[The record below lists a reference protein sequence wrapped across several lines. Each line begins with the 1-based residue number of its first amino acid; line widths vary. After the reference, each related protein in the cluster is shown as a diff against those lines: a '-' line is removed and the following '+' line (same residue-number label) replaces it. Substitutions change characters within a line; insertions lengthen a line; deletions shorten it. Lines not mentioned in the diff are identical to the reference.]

1 MSRLKAKGGI
11 KEGSLPHL
19 RPCIK
24 HVKVSFKHSSKS
36 SSVSNAA
43 QQQKQSSSSTTQTQQ
58 TSNPYGPEIAA
69 EIAARKSRRNLRRS
83 FLRVGLCLSIPAV
96 QTVRDSDF
104 WLGFYGQNSAQP
116 GVLLPGTV

>member
-69 EIAARKSRRNLRRS
+69 RKSRLNLRRS

-116 GVLLPGTV
+116 GVLLSGTV